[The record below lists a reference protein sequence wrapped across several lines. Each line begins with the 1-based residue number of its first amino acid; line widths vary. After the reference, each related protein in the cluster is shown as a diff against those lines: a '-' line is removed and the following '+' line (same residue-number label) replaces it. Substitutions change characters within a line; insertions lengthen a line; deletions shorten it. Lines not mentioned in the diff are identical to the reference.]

1 MPISLEELRVM
12 EPAQARALSFDER
25 DELLEKI
32 LASSRRYVGKQ
43 PERQVGLMCDYIEED
58 LVG

>member
-43 PERQVGLMCDYIEED
+43 PERQVGLMCD
-58 LVG
+58 

>member
-1 MPISLEELRVM
+1 MPISLEELRVT

-32 LASSRRYVGKQ
+32 LAARVATSARSPSARSG
-43 PERQVGLMCDYIEED
+43 
-58 LVG
+58 